1 VVEDGIR
8 CSKQLEISYP
18 VTTIFQKI
26 DFNFINDIVGI
37 NNRGRKGYTPKVL
50 FCCILLMFLQ
60 QIPSIRRLILKLKN
74 DKELA
79 KAIGLPKKSKK

>member
-1 VVEDGIR
+1 MELDAVSSWR
-8 CSKQLEISYP
+8 CHIQLHLSKNRL
-18 VTTIFQKI
+18 
-26 DFNFINDIVGI
+26 FNFINDIVGI

-79 KAIGLPKKSKK
+79 KAIGLPKKANEYK